1 MKNRH
6 MILRA
11 IFAVIWLIAGVVALL
26 KHQLVPGLISLAM
39 CALFGYSAFTLSRKA

>member
-11 IFAVIWLIAGVVALL
+11 VFAVIWLIAGVVGLL
-26 KHQLVPGLISLAM
+26 QHQLVPGLISLAM
-39 CALFGYSAFTLSRKA
+39 CVLFGYSAFALSKKE